1 MNCSNCNNEFNF
13 IEGLK
18 FCPYCGS
25 KIGRQFV
32 DLEEDHSTVTKE
44 EASLKDNSLEGE
56 SSIREL

>member
-25 KIGRQFV
+25 EINMQFENLKI
-32 DLEEDHSTVTKE
+32 
-44 EASLKDNSLEGE
+44 
-56 SSIREL
+56 I